1 FFIVI
6 VTFPRK
12 SRRSSWLRAA
22 VMPKNVVRSG
32 ASRAESTAA
41 AAAQGDRAKGQTAGE
56 QREGGGL
63 GNRRADNDLT
73 VERVAGGEDV
83 AVVGAQVVEVV
94 GALAEHIDADGERGD
109 GDAVREVDER
119 TGGDGERRGGGDQII
134 RELQGSAGERKASG
148 EIR

>member
-1 FFIVI
+1 
-6 VTFPRK
+6 
-12 SRRSSWLRAA
+12 
-22 VMPKNVVRSG
+22 MPKNVVRSG

-41 AAAQGDRAKGQTAGE
+41 AAAGDRAEDQPAGK

-63 GNRRADNDLT
+63 GDGRADDDLA

-109 GDAVREVDER
+109 GDAVGEVDER
-119 TGGDGERRGGGDQII
+119 AGGDGE
-134 RELQGSAGERKASG
+134 
-148 EIR
+148 